1 VGPVN
6 KKVRNKKVLAEK
18 GPLKEVE
25 KEENE
30 EEEEL
35 DPWTLYLYSIKSPA
49 TKEKYLLRLG
59 KFLNYLN
66 FQGALEDKARA
77 FARKGKVD
85 SIWAFNCLLK
95 FIQFQKERFNRKEI
109 TAGTIRNYVKSIKLF
124 CAMADIAINWDK
136 ITRGL
141 PKGRRYTDD
150 RAPTLDEIKKLC
162 EYPDRRI
169 KAIVYT
175 MVSSGIRVGA
185 WDYLRWGNIRPI
197 EQDGNVFSSNVH
209 LRNK

>member
-1 VGPVN
+1 
-6 KKVRNKKVLAEK
+6 
-18 GPLKEVE
+18 
-25 KEENE
+25 
-30 EEEEL
+30 
-35 DPWTLYLYSIKSPA
+35 S
-49 TKEKYLLRLG
+49 
-59 KFLNYLN
+59 
-66 FQGALEDKARA
+66 ALEDKARA
-77 FARKGKVD
+77 FARNGKVD
-85 SIWAFNCLLK
+85 SIWAFNNILK

-124 CAMADIAINWDK
+124 CAMSDIVINWDK

-162 EYPDRRI
+162 DYPDRRI

-197 EQDGNVFSSNVH
+197 EQDGKIVAARMVVYDGEDDAYITFITQSAYRELAQWMKYREEAGEKITGNSWVMRD
-209 LRNK
+209 LWDTQLK